1 MSHRQYM
8 LRKYVQDVSHRQC
21 MLRKYVWVMIT
32 EATLVPPKSEIERF
46 ECKWPQAG
54 QMLASALA

>member
-1 MSHRQYM
+1 M
-8 LRKYVQDVSHRQC
+8 LRKYVQGEPHQQC

-46 ECKWPQAG
+46 ECKLPQAG